1 MSRNAGG
8 DENGDFGEIS
18 SVNLTIFIQITSTST
33 EMDLSVGEFDDFC
46 DFYANYINR
55 DRPDVLANLT
65 ILAIFMQITCW
76 RI

>member
-33 EMDLSVGEFDDFC
+33 EMDLSVGEFDGDK
-46 DFYANYINR
+46 R
-55 DRPDVLANLT
+55 WV
-65 ILAIFMQITCW
+65 
-76 RI
+76 